1 VTLDRRL
8 ARETAPFAA
17 ATLLGFA
24 IVPIGGLVDWGGYAL
39 ASALMI
45 AVGCSVVLIPWR
57 KLPRM
62 LRVVPSLLFLVA
74 VAVLRDVS
82 GVVAGVGVL
91 TLIPVFWVALHG
103 SRGHLLILVAGV
115 CAFFMAPDLP
125 AGHPDQHPIS
135 IWRIA
140 LVFGA
145 ASAIVGVAVQ
155 NLVARVRSHADAL
168 AVRERDLEAVAD
180 LLRSLSLVTDARGR
194 ICAGVCDLSEAY
206 FAVLLEA
213 KPEGGLEWTA
223 AAGLGLPPWAF
234 TPESGPSSAMTAY
247 ASRAALFV
255 SDIQEPAGGDVPEL
269 DGVAEL
275 TGADRP
281 AALLFEPIHH
291 GEEIAGVLVAGWR
304 EPPPDDERRARG
316 LVRLL
321 ASEAAFVI
329 ERADLLGQL
338 TEFALTDELTG
349 LPNRRAWEERLDK
362 AIHESDPLC
371 VAILD
376 LDRFKSYNDD
386 HGHQAG
392 DRLLKEAAAAW
403 RAVMRP
409 ADTLARYGGEEF
421 AVLLRETDLKTARSV
436 VDRLRGATPGGQSCS
451 AGIAR
456 REGDETASALLGRAD
471 HALYEAK
478 RAGRDRSLIAGLG
491 TAGQREAP
499 LP

>member
-1 VTLDRRL
+1 MTIDRRL
-8 ARETAPFAA
+8 ARDSAPFAA

-24 IVPIGGLVDWGGYAL
+24 IVPIGGRVDWSGYAL
-39 ASALMI
+39 ASALMVVV
-45 AVGCSVVLIPWR
+45 ACSVVLVPWR
-57 KLPRM
+57 RLPRM
-62 LRVVPSLLFLVA
+62 VRVVPSLLFLVA
-74 VAVLRDVS
+74 VALLRDVS
-82 GVVAGVGVL
+82 GVVAGVGAL

-103 SRGHLLILVAGV
+103 SRGQLLVLVAGV
-115 CAFFMAPDLP
+115 CAFFVAPDLP
-125 AGHPDQHPIS
+125 AGDPEQHPLS
-135 IWRIA
+135 IWRIT

-145 ASAIVGVAVQ
+145 ASAIIGVAVQ
-155 NLVARVRSHADAL
+155 NLVARVRSHAGAL

-180 LLRSLSLVTDARGR
+180 LLRSLSLVTDARER
-194 ICAGVCDLSEAY
+194 ICAGVCDLSEAH

-213 KPEGGLEWTA
+213 TPEGGLEWTA
-223 AAGLGLPPWAF
+223 GAGLSLPPLTFA
-234 TPESGPSSAMTAY
+234 PESGRSSAMTTY
-247 ASRAALFV
+247 SSRTALFV
-255 SDIQEPAGGDVPEL
+255 SDTSKLANGLPEL

-281 AALLFEPIHH
+281 AALLFEPVHH
-291 GEEIAGVLVAGWR
+291 GEEVAGVLVAGWR

-349 LPNRRAWEERLDK
+349 LPNRRAWDEHLER
-362 AIHESDPLC
+362 AIREPEPFC

-392 DRLLKEAAAAW
+392 DLLLKEAAAAW
-403 RAVMRP
+403 RAVLRP
-409 ADTLARYGGEEF
+409 VDTLARYGGEEF
-421 AVLLRETDLKTARSV
+421 VVLLREADIETARGIA
-436 VDRLRGATPGGQSCS
+436 DRLRGATPSGQSCS

-456 REGDETASALLGRAD
+456 REGDEAASSLLGRAD

-478 RAGRDRSLIAGLG
+478 RTGRDRSLVARPRE
-491 TAGQREAP
+491 AGQHEAP

>member
-1 VTLDRRL
+1 VTFDRRL

-24 IVPIGGLVDWGGYAL
+24 IVPIGGRVDWSGYGL
-39 ASALMI
+39 AAALMI
-45 AVGCSVVLIPWR
+45 AVACSVVLVPWGR
-57 KLPRM
+57 LPSL
-62 LRVVPSLLFLVA
+62 LRVVPSLLFLVSLA
-74 VAVLRDVS
+74 LLRDVS
-82 GVVAGVGVL
+82 GVVAGVGAL

-103 SRGHLLILVAGV
+103 SRGQLLVLVAGI
-115 CAFFMAPDLP
+115 CAFFVAPDLP
-125 AGHPDQHPIS
+125 AGHPQQHPIS

-145 ASAIVGVAVQ
+145 ACAIVGVAVQ

-180 LLRSLSLVTDARGR
+180 LLRSLSLVTDARER
-194 ICAGVCDLSEAY
+194 ICAGVCDLSDAY

-213 KPEGGLEWTA
+213 RSDDRLEWTA
-223 AAGLGLPPWAF
+223 GAGLSLPPRTF
-234 TPESGPSSAMTAY
+234 TPESGRSSAMTAFS
-247 ASRAALFV
+247 SRVPLFV
-255 SDIQEPAGGDVPEL
+255 SDTRALPDGYVPEL
-269 DGVAEL
+269 DGVPEL
-275 TGADRP
+275 TGVDRP

-291 GEEIAGVLVAGWR
+291 GEEVAGILVAGWR
-304 EPPPDDERRARG
+304 EPPPDDERRTRG

-349 LPNRRAWEERLDK
+349 LPNRRAWEKHLEQ
-362 AIHESDPLC
+362 AIREPEPLC

-376 LDRFKSYNDD
+376 LDRFKAYNDE

-392 DRLLKEAAAAW
+392 DRLLKEAASAW
-403 RAVMRP
+403 RAVLRP
-409 ADTLARYGGEEF
+409 TDTLARYGGEEF
-421 AVLLRETDLKTARSV
+421 VVLLREGDVHTARDV
-436 VDRLRGATPGGQSCS
+436 VDRLRSAMPRGQSCS

-456 REGDETASALLGRAD
+456 REGDEAASPLLGRAD

-478 RAGRDRSLIAGLG
+478 RAGRDRSLIAELHA
-491 TAGQREAP
+491 AG
-499 LP
+499 